1 MNEIKI
7 IGLDLYPNSNYRIS
21 KDTNGGYGTSNI
33 IKGVNLNIINKA
45 FKINQFTS
53 IDLIYLLTIFSKL
66 NNVQIEYHRINDLD
80 SLPKGDIYFY
90 NISIV
95 AHEFELEYYKRN
107 LINKEVFIVG
117 SWSNVAKKFYDSKNT
132 YFFPSPVE
140 SISTSDEDLKKIL
153 NNKDFIL
160 KEEFTDLD
168 NNPLPDWSLINKEF
182 RPTHLL
188 SGISQNIIPI
198 RTSIGCPYSC
208 SYYCTYPLQQ
218 GKKVISY
225 NAENLIFKM
234 LDLSKK
240 MQTKWFLFRDPVFGI
255 NPKQRLE
262 ILKVLGKSDF
272 KIILETHLRLINLD
286 EIKLFK
292 EAGVKCIYVG
302 IESADNEVLKDSKRK
317 NEKENLIYEKI
328 KKIEKNG
335 IFVKGMYIIG
345 LPADTKK
352 SIIKTI
358 NYSKTLPHSMAQF
371 SVFTAYPGTQAY
383 NDMINDVSEQ
393 KYYNFNQWTPTV
405 NHSNLSKLE
414 ISNYLNRSYIEFY
427 LYRPIKSF
435 ILTFRIVLNWLY

>member
-1 MNEIKI
+1 M
-7 IGLDLYPNSNYRIS
+7 
-21 KDTNGGYGTSNI
+21 
-33 IKGVNLNIINKA
+33 
-45 FKINQFTS
+45 
-53 IDLIYLLTIFSKL
+53 
-66 NNVQIEYHRINDLD
+66 
-80 SLPKGDIYFY
+80 
-90 NISIV
+90 
-95 AHEFELEYYKRN
+95 
-107 LINKEVFIVG
+107 
-117 SWSNVAKKFYDSKNT
+117 AKKFYDSKNT

-153 NNKDFIL
+153 NNQDFVL

-188 SGISQNIIPI
+188 SGINKNIIPI

-225 NAENLIFKM
+225 SAENLIFKM

-302 IESADNEVLKDSKRK
+302 M
-317 NEKENLIYEKI
+317 NLL
-328 KKIEKNG
+328 
-335 IFVKGMYIIG
+335 M
-345 LPADTKK
+345 PST
-352 SIIKTI
+352 
-358 NYSKTLPHSMAQF
+358 
-371 SVFTAYPGTQAY
+371 
-383 NDMINDVSEQ
+383 
-393 KYYNFNQWTPTV
+393 
-405 NHSNLSKLE
+405 
-414 ISNYLNRSYIEFY
+414 
-427 LYRPIKSF
+427 
-435 ILTFRIVLNWLY
+435 